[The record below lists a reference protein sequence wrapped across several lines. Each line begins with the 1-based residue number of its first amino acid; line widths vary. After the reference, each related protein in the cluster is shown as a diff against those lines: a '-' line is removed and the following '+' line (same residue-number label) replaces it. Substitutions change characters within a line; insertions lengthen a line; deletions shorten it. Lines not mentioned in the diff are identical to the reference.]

1 MTRTPT
7 LPPTD
12 PTMWRRLMVFIVV
25 FAVLLAL
32 AELFGIIPD

>member
-1 MTRTPT
+1 VARR
-7 LPPTD
+7 LLA
-12 PTMWRRLMVFIVV
+12 RLMVFIVV

>member
-1 MTRTPT
+1 MARR
-7 LPPTD
+7 LLV
-12 PTMWRRLMVFIVV
+12 RLMVFIVV

>member
-1 MTRTPT
+1 MARR
-7 LPPTD
+7 LLA
-12 PTMWRRLMVFIVV
+12 RLMVFIVV

>member
-1 MTRTPT
+1 VARR
-7 LPPTD
+7 LLV
-12 PTMWRRLMVFIVV
+12 RLMVFIVV